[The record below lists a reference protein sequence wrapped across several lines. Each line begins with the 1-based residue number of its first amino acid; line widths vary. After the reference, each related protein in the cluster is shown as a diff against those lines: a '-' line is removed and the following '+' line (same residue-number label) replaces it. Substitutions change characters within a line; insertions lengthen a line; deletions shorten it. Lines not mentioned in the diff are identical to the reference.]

1 MADADPNA
9 YRGIKADQQA
19 EPEEAA
25 PPVEHDPPIK
35 PGKRKRLLLGI
46 AGAVLIGGASFG
58 AYEMLVGSHYVS
70 TDNAYVGA
78 DTAQVT
84 PQIAGTVTAVDVED
98 TRAVK
103 RGQILLR
110 LDDRD
115 MRIALAQAE
124 ADLARARREFGRTSA
139 TGSALQAQVV
149 ARQAD
154 ITRARAQITAA
165 QAAFEK
171 ARIDLARRQRLAP
184 NGAVSG
190 EELTS
195 ATNAYQSAR
204 ADVEEARAALAQA
217 NATRG
222 AATGELA
229 ANQALT
235 QGLSAGTSPDV
246 LAAQARVEQ
255 ARLDLERTVIRAPI
269 DGVIANKTAQVGQR
283 VAPGAVVM
291 RIVPVGQVYVDANFK
306 EGQLARVRPGQ
317 SVELTSDLY
326 GGDVVYRGRVIG
338 FSGGTGSAFA
348 LIPAQNATG
357 NWIKVVQR
365 LPVRI
370 RLDSKDLA
378 QHPLRVGLSMDAE
391 IKVDE

>member
-9 YRGIKADQQA
+9 FRGIKA
-19 EPEEAA
+19 ETRPTA
-25 PPVEHDPPIK
+25 PPVPVSEEAGPPVA
-35 PGKRKRLLLGI
+35 PSRRKTLLSVV
-46 AGAVLIGGASFG
+46 AGAVLIGGATLGGYQYF
-58 AYEMLVGSHYVS
+58 VGSNYVS

-84 PQIAGTVTAVDVED
+84 PQLAGTVVAVEVTD
-98 TRAVK
+98 TQSVK
-103 RGQILLR
+103 RGQVLLR

-115 MRIALAQAE
+115 ARIALAQAE
-124 ADLARARREFGRTSA
+124 ADLARARREFGRTAA
-139 TGSALQAQVV
+139 TGSALSAQVT

-154 ITRARAQITAA
+154 IARARALVVSA
-165 QAAFEK
+165 QSSLER
-171 ARIDLARRQRLAP
+171 ARIDLTRRQRLAP

-190 EELTS
+190 EELSS
-195 ATNAYQSAR
+195 ATNAFEEAR
-204 ADVEEARAALAQA
+204 ANVEQARAALAQA

-229 ANQALT
+229 ANRALT
-235 QGLSAGTSPDV
+235 QGLDSASSPDV
-246 LAAQARVEQ
+246 LVARARVEQ
-255 ARLDLERTVIRAPI
+255 ARLDLDRTVVRAPV
-269 DGVIANKTAQVGQR
+269 DGIIAGRAAQIGQR

-291 RIVPVGQVYVDANFK
+291 RVVPVTQVYVDANFK

-317 SVELTSDLY
+317 RVELTSDLY
-326 GGDVVYRGRVIG
+326 GGDVVYHGRVVG

-365 LPVRI
+365 LPVRV
-370 RLDSKDLA
+370 RLDPNEL
-378 QHPLRVGLSMDAE
+378 QRHPLRVGLSMDAE
-391 IKVDE
+391 IKVGE

>member
-9 YRGIKADQQA
+9 YRGMKVDAQEVPEAPAAVA
-19 EPEEAA
+19 EP
-25 PPVEHDPPIK
+25 PVK
-35 PGKRKRLLLGI
+35 PARRKKLLAGI
-46 AGAVLIGGASFG
+46 AGAVLLGGAGFG
-58 AYEMLVGSHYVS
+58 AYEVLVGSNYVS

-84 PQIAGTVTAVDVED
+84 PQIAGQVVAVEVAD
-98 TRAVK
+98 TQAVK
-103 RGQILLR
+103 RGQVLVR

-115 MRIALAQAE
+115 ARIALGQAE

-139 TGSALQAQVV
+139 TGSALQAQVT
-149 ARQAD
+149 AREAD
-154 ITRARAQITAA
+154 IARARAQLAAA
-165 QAAFEK
+165 QSAFEK
-171 ARIDLARRQRLAP
+171 ARVDLARRQRLAP

-195 ATNAYQSAR
+195 ATNAYESAR
-204 ADVEEARAALAQA
+204 ASIEQARAALAQA

-235 QGLSAGTSPDV
+235 QGLSAATTPDV
-246 LAAQARVEQ
+246 LTAQARVQQ
-255 ARLDLERTVIRAPI
+255 ARLELERTVIRAPV
-269 DGVIANKTAQVGQR
+269 DGVVANKTVQVGQR
-283 VAPGAVVM
+283 VAPGAVIM
-291 RIVPVGQVYVDANFK
+291 RVVPVTQVYVDANFK

-317 SVELTSDLY
+317 PVELTSDLY
-326 GGDVVYRGRVIG
+326 GDDVVYHGRVVG

-365 LPVRI
+365 LPVRVQ
-370 RLDSKDLA
+370 LDSAELA
-378 QHPLRVGLSMDAE
+378 RHPLRVGLSMEAE
-391 IKVDE
+391 IKVAE

>member
-9 YRGIKADQQA
+9 FRTASPDT
-19 EPEEAA
+19 PAA
-25 PPVEHDPPIK
+25 PDAAMPEPSVAT
-35 PGKRKRLLLGI
+35 GKRKTLLLGI
-46 AGAVLIGGASFG
+46 AGAVLLGGAAFG
-58 AYEMLVGSHYVS
+58 GYEMLVGSRYVS

-84 PQIAGTVTAVDVED
+84 PQVGGQVIAVEVAD
-98 TRAVK
+98 TQSVK
-103 RGQILLR
+103 RGQVLLR

-115 MRIALAQAE
+115 ARIALAQAE

-139 TGSALQAQVV
+139 TGSALQSQVA

-154 ITRARAQITAA
+154 ITRARAQIAAA

-171 ARIDLARRQRLAP
+171 ARVDLARRQRLAP

-195 ATNAYQSAR
+195 ATNAFQSAR
-204 ADVEEARAALAQA
+204 ADVEQARAALAQA

-229 ANQALT
+229 ANRALT

-246 LAAQARVEQ
+246 LSAQARVEQ
-255 ARLDLERTVIRAPI
+255 ARLDLDRTVIRAPM
-269 DGVIANKTAQVGQR
+269 DGVVANRMVQVGQR
-283 VAPGAVVM
+283 IAPGAMVM
-291 RIVPVGQVYVDANFK
+291 RIVPVTQVYVDANFK

-317 SVELTSDLY
+317 RVELTSDLY
-326 GGDVVYRGRVIG
+326 GDDVVYHGRVVG

-365 LPVRI
+365 LPVRVQ
-370 RLDSKDLA
+370 LDGRELA
-378 QHPLRVGLSMDAE
+378 AHPLRVGLSMEAE
-391 IKVDE
+391 IEVGE